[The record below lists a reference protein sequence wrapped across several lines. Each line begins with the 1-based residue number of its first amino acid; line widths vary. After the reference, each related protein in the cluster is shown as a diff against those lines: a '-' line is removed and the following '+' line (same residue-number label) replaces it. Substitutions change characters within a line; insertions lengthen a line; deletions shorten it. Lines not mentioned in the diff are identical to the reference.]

1 MKKSGIVTGFGNLV
15 VTDLVLVETFHLVQK
30 KNGCNNAMLFFS
42 ELTRDCDI
50 KATSLDILRKAI
62 DEKLRLRGHRSKE
75 PSIGLAD
82 AASLVH
88 MDNSNIRRIIS
99 FDAGFDRYPL
109 YRRIHDSE
117 SVRDLRA
124 SLRP

>member
-1 MKKSGIVTGFGNLV
+1 MKKSGIVSGYGNLV

-30 KNGCNNAMLFFS
+30 KNGCDNAMTFFS
-42 ELTRDCDI
+42 ELTGSCDVRM
-50 KATSLDILRKAI
+50 TTLDIMKRAI

-82 AASLVH
+82 AVSLIH
-88 MDNSNIRRIIS
+88 MDDSGVRWIVS
-99 FDAGFDRYPL
+99 FDAGFDRYSL

-117 SVRDLRA
+117 SIGDLRA
-124 SLRP
+124 SLRI